1 MVLGHH
7 KETAGTGR
15 GWAAPRC
22 VVASTGHQPHQ
33 WVLDPRLCPRCGPP
47 GLGAATCV
55 PGHVRAKPLG
65 YGEQPLPAAGAL
77 GLRGGGCG
85 AWGGQGLRRVRG
97 PCHRL
102 PLPRHD
108 LRSINKGV
116 RFTCPFTRSCPVTK
130 AKRRQCQACRL
141 QKCLDVGMRKDMIM
155 SEEALRQRRALR
167 GQRRLAREQPGGLTA
182 EQQELIGILIA
193 AHQRTFDSSFSQFRH
208 YRPAVRLYVPSP
220 RPQSPPQPGI
230 PAAWT
235 PSQQPDCLDEDVLPD
250 VFSMLPHF
258 ADLSTFMIQ
267 QVINFAKE
275 IPAFR
280 SLPIDDQI
288 SLLKGATLE
297 ICQIQF
303 NTVFNTETNAWECGQ
318 HCYTIQDGALAGFQQ
333 IYLEPLLKFHI
344 SLKKLQLHEAE
355 YVLLQAM
362 LLFSPDH
369 ASITQRDFIDQFQ
382 EKVALTLKS
391 YIDHWHPM
399 PEGRFLYAKLLL
411 LLTELQTLKVENTR
425 QILHIQDLSSMT
437 PLLSEIIS

>member
-1 MVLGHH
+1 MSVSS
-7 KETAGTGR
+7 
-15 GWAAPRC
+15 P
-22 VVASTGHQPHQ
+22 
-33 WVLDPRLCPRCGPP
+33 LDVENSPWMLPGPP
-47 GLGAATCV
+47 VTEEEDTEPREKVCAVCGDRAT
-55 PGHVRAKPLG
+55 GYHFHVMTC
-65 YGEQPLPAAGAL
+65 E
-77 GLRGGGCG
+77 GCKG
-85 AWGGQGLRRVRG
+85 FFR
-97 PCHRL
+97 
-102 PLPRHD
+102 
-108 LRSINKGV
+108 RSINKGV
-116 RFTCPFTRSCPVTK
+116 HFTCPFTRSCPITK

-141 QKCLDVGMRKDMIM
+141 QKCLDVGMRKDMIL

-167 GQRRLAREQPGGLTA
+167 GQRRL
-182 EQQELIGILIA
+182 
-193 AHQRTFDSSFSQFRH
+193 
-208 YRPAVRLYVPSP
+208 
-220 RPQSPPQPGI
+220 
-230 PAAWT
+230 
-235 PSQQPDCLDEDVLPD
+235 PDCPGEDVLPG

-297 ICQIQF
+297 ICQVQF
-303 NTVFNTETNAWECGQ
+303 NTVFNAETNAWECGQ

-369 ASITQRDFIDQFQ
+369 ASITQHEFIDQFQ

-391 YIDHWHPM
+391 YIDHQHAM

>member
-1 MVLGHH
+1 MPSPTSPAMSVSSPSDPESSPLMLPGPQVPREEDAEPGEKKVCAVCGDH
-7 KETAGTGR
+7 ATGYHFH
-15 GWAAPRC
+15 
-22 VVASTGHQPHQ
+22 VM
-33 WVLDPRLCPRCGPP
+33 
-47 GLGAATCV
+47 TC
-55 PGHVRAKPLG
+55 
-65 YGEQPLPAAGAL
+65 E
-77 GLRGGGCG
+77 GCKG
-85 AWGGQGLRRVRG
+85 FFR
-97 PCHRL
+97 
-102 PLPRHD
+102 
-108 LRSINKGV
+108 RSINKGV
-116 RFTCPFTRSCPVTK
+116 RFTCPFARSCPVTK

-141 QKCLDVGMRKDMIM
+141 QKCLDMGMRKDMIM
-155 SEEALRQRRALR
+155 SEEALQQRRALR

-182 EQQELIGILIA
+182 EQQELISILIA
-193 AHQRTFDSSFSQFRH
+193 AHQRTFDSSFSQFTH
-208 YRPAVRLYVPSP
+208 YRL
-220 RPQSPPQPGI
+220 
-230 PAAWT
+230 
-235 PSQQPDCLDEDVLPD
+235 DCLDEDVLPD

-280 SLPIDDQI
+280 TLPIDDQI

-303 NTVFNTETNAWECGQ
+303 NTVFNAETNAWECGQ

-369 ASITQRDFIDQFQ
+369 ASITQRDFIDRFQ

-391 YIDHWHPM
+391 YIDHQHPM

>member
-1 MVLGHH
+1 MGDTV
-7 KETAGTGR
+7 ASR
-15 GWAAPRC
+15 GWGEKVCAVCGDHA
-22 VVASTGHQPHQ
+22 TGYHFH
-33 WVLDPRLCPRCGPP
+33 VM
-47 GLGAATCV
+47 TC
-55 PGHVRAKPLG
+55 
-65 YGEQPLPAAGAL
+65 E
-77 GLRGGGCG
+77 GCKG
-85 AWGGQGLRRVRG
+85 FFR
-97 PCHRL
+97 
-102 PLPRHD
+102 
-108 LRSINKGV
+108 RSINKGV
-116 RFTCPFTRSCPVTK
+116 RFTCPFTQSCPVTK

-141 QKCLDVGMRKDMIM
+141 QKCLDVGMRKD
-155 SEEALRQRRALR
+155 SEHSGTGTAGRTR
-167 GQRRLAREQPGGLTA
+167 GEREWGGT
-182 EQQELIGILIA
+182 
-193 AHQRTFDSSFSQFRH
+193 
-208 YRPAVRLYVPSP
+208 
-220 RPQSPPQPGI
+220 

-235 PSQQPDCLDEDVLPD
+235 PSLQPDCLEEDVLPD

-362 LLFSPDH
+362 LLFSPDD
-369 ASITQRDFIDQFQ
+369 ASIAQRDFIDQFQ

-391 YIDHWHPM
+391 YIDHQHPM
-399 PEGRFLYAKLLL
+399 PEGRYVPGGFAQLRSPPPW
-411 LLTELQTLKVENTR
+411 R
-425 QILHIQDLSSMT
+425 QQWDLSWMSCSPPNQVSLCKAAAALDRAADAEGGEHT
-437 PLLSEIIS
+437 ADPPHPGPVLHDTAAL